1 MTWSVIHEK
10 AVAMGA
16 CTLEDSPSLMA
27 ARRQLLLSEQPCGDQ
42 LTHLVQVSCLKVCRL
57 FVGPL
62 SSAKRT

>member
-1 MTWSVIHEK
+1 
-10 AVAMGA
+10 MGA
-16 CTLEDSPSLMA
+16 CTLEVSPSLMA

-42 LTHLVQVSCLKVCRL
+42 LTHLVQDSCLKVCRL